1 MFLYLFCAELTRD
14 GPKFSADN
22 QVRNCFVDQQI
33 VLSILL
39 ECVVIPELFSRIQ
52 AKMNKHQNVTL
63 FLL

>member
-52 AKMNKHQNVTL
+52 AKMNNSSKIII
-63 FLL
+63 